1 MSEVKQFND
10 FIKHLSSTTDLSEK
24 KVLMT
29 DTVGMLAKVLGSIL
43 NIQYSK
49 SDGIGAAILGA
60 AYKGVALV
68 IVTDS
73 GDETKMLMYLYRK
86 SSLESSGTTMIIQ
99 SKGNLGIQATNTQG
113 TVAINGC
120 TSLSNV
126 TQHIFKLA

>member
-1 MSEVKQFND
+1 MSEVKQFSD
-10 FIKHLSSTTDLSEK
+10 LIKQLSSTTDLSEK

>member
-10 FIKHLSSTTDLSEK
+10 FIKQLSSTTDLSEK